1 MSSVFTLQIL
11 LSRLPEVPFVRN
23 STLDLTLDEAPPLET
38 KDRKNKEDTKRKS
51 GMSFLPNISELDR
64 EASEIVKNKNLTQN
78 PQQQIPEFM
87 KIKESRVS
95 VEESPRRRSAKDLIA
110 KFNAITGVSKSGVFQ
125 KHLGKQISLDE
136 ARQRQEQLLENHKKR
151 IEDIDKKK
159 EEKFPLMKSESASA
173 VKAVASPK
181 MERKPWKCPKCH
193 LENEYWRIIC
203 HSCSAIKPYFDDFSS
218 SSASPTKVSTKE
230 QPPKETPVPAF
241 ERSKTQIGFSALA
254 TYNLN
259 NHNNNNDEK
268 VDSSSKKEERE
279 RLKKML
285 IEMKNSLP
293 KRKSHMQLR
302 QNNRSSVIVEA
313 PDELKPPEPVED
325 QPEKTQ
331 EEKVAE
337 ILIGTTQTVYENI
350 KVRRTDQPK
359 PVKVSSA
366 AQTSAVVKKIVPQTT
381 LKKLIENH
389 KNENPYEPMKVQD
402 FNHIYAAAPTRVYA
416 NLARNDELSLFF
428 NVPKGVSNLR
438 NGSKLMGGSQK
449 DTLEINRLLR
459 RLETAIA
466 KGEMTDAAIFAK
478 ELAQLKVNCSVIRQK
493 SELQKDGGK
502 QQGYQ

>member
-1 MSSVFTLQIL
+1 
-11 LSRLPEVPFVRN
+11 
-23 STLDLTLDEAPPLET
+23 
-38 KDRKNKEDTKRKS
+38 
-51 GMSFLPNISELDR
+51 MSFLPNISELDR
-64 EASEIVKNKNLTQN
+64 EASEIVKNKNLAQN

-87 KIKESRVS
+87 KIKESRVT
-95 VEESPRRRSAKDLIA
+95 VVESPRRRSAKDLIA

-173 VKAVASPK
+173 VKAVPSPK
-181 MERKPWKCPKCH
+181 IERKPWKCPKCH

-218 SSASPTKVSTKE
+218 SSASPAKISTKE
-230 QPPKETPVPAF
+230 PPKETPVPAF

-254 TYNLN
+254 TYN

-293 KRKSHMQLR
+293 KRKSHMQMK

-313 PDELKPPEPVED
+313 PDEPKPVEN

-350 KVRRTDQPK
+350 KVRKTEPPK

-366 AQTSAVVKKIVPQTT
+366 VQTSAVVKKIVPQTT

-389 KNENPYEPMKVQD
+389 KTENPYEPMKVQD

-438 NGSKLMGGSQK
+438 NGSKLMEGSHK

-493 SELQKDGGK
+493 SELQNGGGK

>member
-1 MSSVFTLQIL
+1 
-11 LSRLPEVPFVRN
+11 
-23 STLDLTLDEAPPLET
+23 
-38 KDRKNKEDTKRKS
+38 
-51 GMSFLPNISELDR
+51 MSFLPNISELDR
-64 EASEIVKNKNLTQN
+64 EASEIVKNKNLAQN

-87 KIKESRVS
+87 KIKESRVT

-151 IEDIDKKK
+151 IADIDKKK

-173 VKAVASPK
+173 VKAAPSPK
-181 MERKPWKCPKCH
+181 IERKPWKCPKCH

-218 SSASPTKVSTKE
+218 SSASPAKVSIKE
-230 QPPKETPVPAF
+230 PPKETPVPAF

-259 NHNNNNDEK
+259 NNDEK
-268 VDSSSKKEERE
+268 VDTSNKKEERE

-293 KRKSHMQLR
+293 KRKSHMQMK
-302 QNNRSSVIVEA
+302 QDNRSSVIVEA
-313 PDELKPPEPVED
+313 PDEPKPVEN

-350 KVRRTDQPK
+350 KVRKTEQPK
-359 PVKVSSA
+359 PLKVSSA
-366 AQTSAVVKKIVPQTT
+366 VQTSAVVKKIVPQTT

-389 KNENPYEPMKVQD
+389 KTENPYEPMKVQD

-428 NVPKGVSNLR
+428 NVPKGVANLR
-438 NGSKLMGGSQK
+438 NGNKLMEASHK

-493 SELQKDGGK
+493 SELQNGGGK